1 MHDLASADS
10 RDIPRS
16 ACFESKA
23 PTCLAFL
30 LLNQLGLLGYE
41 APGQQAGMAQVRG
54 GAACE
59 CVCVEVGGLVT
70 ARVGCH
76 RKKADVLCRLPGCVC
91 SRRWR
96 PSWLWARLAGQCSS
110 SAQTP

>member
-30 LLNQLGLLGYE
+30 LLNLPGLAGYS
-41 APGQQAGMAQVRG
+41 G
-54 GAACE
+54 GGGGGNQS
-59 CVCVEVGGLVT
+59 VGGGKV
-70 ARVGCH
+70 
-76 RKKADVLCRLPGCVC
+76 RKTQQVAPAEVAV
-91 SRRWR
+91 
-96 PSWLWARLAGQCSS
+96 
-110 SAQTP
+110 